1 MQLEWHTGLQ
11 NQGVK
16 SREFESLH
24 LCQLKG
30 LINLK
35 KTITS
40 EEQRAIDEW
49 LKHNKPTTCPSMQRS
64 DPNTINKKYG
74 WGSKK
79 KKNDT

>member
-1 MQLEWHTGLQ
+1 
-11 NQGVK
+11 
-16 SREFESLH
+16 
-24 LCQLKG
+24 LKE
-30 LINLK
+30 I
-35 KTITS
+35 ITS

-79 KKNDT
+79 KKKKDE